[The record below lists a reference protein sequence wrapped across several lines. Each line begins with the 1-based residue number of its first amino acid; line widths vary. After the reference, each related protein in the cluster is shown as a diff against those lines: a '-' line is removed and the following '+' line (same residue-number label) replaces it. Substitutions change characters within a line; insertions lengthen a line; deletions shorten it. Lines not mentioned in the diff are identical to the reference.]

1 MTTRELRIL
10 TVDDEASVNHSVR
23 FALGGPGRIFGTAV
37 HGEDALTQIQAK
49 NPGYDVIVIDLRM
62 PLVNGIELVRR
73 LRAISFAG
81 KIIVLSAHLD
91 HEARR
96 TYEEMNVDVML
107 AKPFD
112 VRELRETV
120 ERVVRDLG

>member
-1 MTTRELRIL
+1 MTTRELSIL

-23 FALGGPGRIFGTAV
+23 FALGGPGRIFASAA
-37 HGEDALTQIQAK
+37 HGEDALEQIQEK
-49 NPGYDVIVIDLRM
+49 EPPFDLIVIDHKM
-62 PLVNGIELVRR
+62 PPVNGVELVRR
-73 LRAISFAG
+73 LRAISFGG

-107 AKPFD
+107 SKPFD
-112 VRELRETV
+112 VRELRDAV
-120 ERVVRDLG
+120 EQVVRDVG

>member
-49 NPGYDVIVIDLRM
+49 NPPYDVVVIDHRM